1 MAHLPQGILGGFS
14 GTVGTVIGFFKH
26 GKYFIR
32 AKNLSHHD
40 AGTDK
45 QWEVRNRFKGFLTF
59 ASRIN
64 LEVIRPVW
72 SAYGI
77 TMTGWCLFMKK
88 NIASFDKDG
97 NIADYSNLT
106 LSLGVL
112 PLPENIVVTSSGSA
126 DGTLLI
132 SWKDN
137 SGVDEARPTD
147 RLRVVAVNDSHPYV
161 LTGLDAVRSDTKV
174 PVTVPCEVSE
184 RLHLYLFFQDD
195 ARSMASPSIHAEV
208 TITDGSIE
216 LTHEETKP
224 QRSQETQEITCTQS
238 TQYVVY
244 GVTYSSGTDMY
255 WDTTSLS
262 STQSNVD
269 VFPSYVYLVR
279 NGQVRGKSAT
289 PQESNGH
296 GSNIRTYSH
305 LTSPRSP

>member
-1 MAHLPQGILGGFS
+1 MQRSIIIKNQIAVVMAHLPQGILGGFS

-77 TMTGWCLFMKK
+77 KMTGWCLFMKK

-97 NIADYSNLT
+97 NLADYSNLT

-112 PLPENIVVTSSGSA
+112 PLPENIVVTSSGA
-126 DGTLLI
+126 DRSLMI

-147 RLRVVAVNDSHPYV
+147 RLRVVAVNDSQPYI
-161 LTGLDAVRSDTKV
+161 LSGLEAVRSDTKV
-174 PVTVPCEVSE
+174 PVTVPCEISE

-208 TITDGSIE
+208 TITDGSIK

-224 QRSQETQEITCTQS
+224 QSIQS
-238 TQYVVY
+238 INNVAYGQY
-244 GVTYSSGTDMY
+244 YSSGTDGY
-255 WDTTSLS
+255 HDLTALS
-262 STQSNVD
+262 SPQPNTDGLPPDLYFN
-269 VFPSYVYLVR
+269 R
-279 NGQVRGKSAT
+279 NGPVIGKGTT
-289 PQESNGH
+289 PEE
-296 GSNIRTYSH
+296 
-305 LTSPRSP
+305 RSP

>member
-32 AKNLSHHD
+32 AKNRSHHD

-45 QWEVRNRFKGFLTF
+45 QWAVRNRFKGFLTF

-64 LEVIRPVW
+64 VEVIRPVW

-88 NIASFDKDG
+88 NIAWFDKDG

-112 PLPENIVVTSSGSA
+112 PLPGNIVVTGSGA
-126 DGTLLI
+126 DDGSLLI

-137 SGVDEARPTD
+137 SGVDEARATD
-147 RLRVVAVNDSHPYV
+147 RLRVVAVKENQPYV
-161 LTGLDAVRSDTKV
+161 LTGLDAVRSDTQV
-174 PVTVPCEVSE
+174 PVTVPCEAGE
-184 RLHLYLFFQDD
+184 RLHLYLYFQDE

-208 TITDGSIE
+208 TIGGGSIE
-216 LTHEETKP
+216 LSPENTKP
-224 QRSQETQEITCTQS
+224 QS
-238 TQYVVY
+238 TEGTTNVVY
-244 GVTYSSGTDMY
+244 NQQYSSGTD
-255 WDTTSLS
+255 
-262 STQSNVD
+262 
-269 VFPSYVYLVR
+269 VFMDLIALGSP
-279 NGQVRGKSAT
+279 NPT
-289 PQESNGH
+289 PDGLPIDILRH
-296 GSNIRTYSH
+296 TITP
-305 LTSPRSP
+305 TSPRSP

>member
-1 MAHLPQGILGGFS
+1 
-14 GTVGTVIGFFKH
+14 
-26 GKYFIR
+26 
-32 AKNLSHHD
+32 
-40 AGTDK
+40 
-45 QWEVRNRFKGFLTF
+45 
-59 ASRIN
+59 
-64 LEVIRPVW
+64 
-72 SAYGI
+72 
-77 TMTGWCLFMKK
+77 MTGWCLFMKK

-112 PLPENIVVTSSGSA
+112 PLPGNIVVTSSGAA

-147 RLRVVAVNDSHPYV
+147 RLRVVAVNNSQPYV

-174 PVTVPCEVSE
+174 PVTLPCEVSE

-195 ARSMASPSIHAEV
+195 ARSMASPSIHAGV

-224 QRSQETQEITCTQS
+224 QSIQEPQN
-238 TQYVVY
+238 VVY
-244 GVTYSSGTDMY
+244 DQNYSSGTDMY

-289 PQESNGH
+289 PPESNGH